1 MNERLRVDGLVGWV
15 LGTFHTSVFGLVLL
29 LLLYPRGGF
38 GATLS
43 GLTTLSGLAIFIALW
58 ATTIFTTRRALSGL
72 NWLEDDPAQMAIFFR
87 RALRWGGV
95 NGLLFLVALGVILL
109 LNAVLT
115 TQASITS
122 PALTVFAFIGAIG
135 VVVSYAIGAVVG
147 VTLGA
152 LDIAALRVAR
162 AVTWQGTV

>member
-1 MNERLRVDGLVGWV
+1 MTVSPRVSGLVGWV
-15 LGTFHTSVFGLVLL
+15 LGTFHTSVFGLALL

-38 GATLS
+38 GATLQ
-43 GLTTLSGLAIFIALW
+43 GLGTLSGLAIFVALW
-58 ATTIFTTRRALSGL
+58 ATTIFTTDRALSGL
-72 NWLEDDPAQMAIFFR
+72 QWLDDDPSQMAIFFR

-95 NGLLFLVALGVILL
+95 NGLLFLAALGAILL

-115 TQASITS
+115 TRGSFTS
-122 PALTVFAFIGAIG
+122 PTLAVFAFIGAIG
-135 VVVSYAIGAVVG
+135 VVVSYVIGAVVG

-162 AVTWQGTV
+162 AIVNIR

>member
-1 MNERLRVDGLVGWV
+1 MNERLRVNGLVDWV
-15 LGTFHTSVFGLVLL
+15 LGTFHTTVVGLTLL

-43 GLTTLSGLAIFIALW
+43 SLSTLSGLAIFIALW
-58 ATTIFTTRRALSGL
+58 ATTVFTTRRALLGL
-72 NWLEDDPAQMAIFFR
+72 DWLDDDPAQMAIFFR

-95 NGLLFLVALGVILL
+95 NGLLFLLALGAILL
-109 LNAVLT
+109 LNTLLT
-115 TQASITS
+115 ARGSITS

-162 AVTWQGTV
+162 ALTRRGTA

>member
-1 MNERLRVDGLVGWV
+1 MNEELRADGLVHWV
-15 LGTFHTSVFGLVLL
+15 LGTFHTSAVGLALL
-29 LLLYPRGGF
+29 LLVYPRGGL

-43 GLTTLSGLAIFIALW
+43 NLSTLSGLAIFIALW
-58 ATTIFTTRRALSGL
+58 ATTVFATRRALLGL
-72 NWLEDDPAQMAIFFR
+72 NWLDDDPTQMAMFFR

-95 NGLLFLVALGVILL
+95 NGLLFFLALGAILL
-109 LNAVLT
+109 LNALLT
-115 TQASITS
+115 ARGSITP

-152 LDIAALRVAR
+152 LDVAALRVAR
-162 AVTWQGTV
+162 AFTRRGRA